1 MSELG
6 NKFLGPF
13 PIGLSFL
20 LFIFSANFR
29 GCWCE
34 WKDDSYTKD
43 PRLLLKAYRRSRT
56 YKGWWVLFFFWI
68 LKGQQDWSGYSSIS
82 GQTWDCREC
91 DVLLNKRKRDLLI
104 SLPLSWF
111 EALIHCRLSL
121 TWNFYYNVCIYI
133 YISTILY
140 YCIILKDIFI
150 HTNCTVPYFDTNW
163 CSCIKWVFI
172 ISCLSDNLKHLIF
185 HCSSKYIH
193 IIVWREDFFFNFKD
207 YEHVF
212 LMLYFSRIGILITQ
226 MMVSL
231 QKKKEI
237 WCFGFFQ
244 LRQNIIKYHQA

>member
-1 MSELG
+1 MSELE

-121 TWNFYYNVCIYI
+121 TWNFYYNVLYIYI
-133 YISTILY
+133 YIY
-140 YCIILKDIFI
+140 PRYCIIVLF
-150 HTNCTVPYFDTNW
+150 
-163 CSCIKWVFI
+163 
-172 ISCLSDNLKHLIF
+172 
-185 HCSSKYIH
+185 
-193 IIVWREDFFFNFKD
+193 
-207 YEHVF
+207 
-212 LMLYFSRIGILITQ
+212 
-226 MMVSL
+226 
-231 QKKKEI
+231 
-237 WCFGFFQ
+237 
-244 LRQNIIKYHQA
+244 

>member
-121 TWNFYYNVCIYI
+121 TWNFYYNVYSYAFISLFEENILFLISKIMNMSFWC
-133 YISTILY
+133 YIS
-140 YCIILKDIFI
+140 C
-150 HTNCTVPYFDTNW
+150 
-163 CSCIKWVFI
+163 
-172 ISCLSDNLKHLIF
+172 
-185 HCSSKYIH
+185 
-193 IIVWREDFFFNFKD
+193 
-207 YEHVF
+207 
-212 LMLYFSRIGILITQ
+212 SRIGILITQ

-231 QKKKEI
+231 QKKKKRYDVL
-237 WCFGFFQ
+237 FFFSSG
-244 LRQNIIKYHQA
+244 KT